1 MSIVKYCESHYD
13 FVTVLDMYEHSHIFS
28 VLIMLTVV
36 CFSFF
41 YRL

>member
-1 MSIVKYCESHYD
+1 MSIVKYCESHY
-13 FVTVLDMYEHSHIFS
+13 VTVLGMYEHSHIFS

-41 YRL
+41 FL